1 MMPHTKTVWLDSG
14 NDACLECSSDW
25 PCPTMRAFQAGY
37 RAAMRDVNGLF
48 EELDQSGES
57 YKKMW
62 ATMGAWLDE
71 QVKKEGA

>member
-1 MMPHTKTVWLDSG
+1 MTDEELYTLFNDSDDPSDG
-14 NDACLECSSDW
+14 MACY
-25 PCPTMRAFQAGY
+25 RALYQAGY

-48 EELDQSGES
+48 DELDQSGES